1 MSGLPYPTYDAD
13 HHFYEP
19 PEALMRYLPKEFKHA
34 VSYVQVN
41 GRTKL
46 AIGGLISDYIPD
58 PTFSHIAAPGKLVE
72 WYMGKNAEGLSMRE
86 SMGKPIAPK
95 NGWRTGEERLKEL
108 DEQGLNGALM
118 FPTLVSAVE
127 ERMGQYNIPAMC
139 AIMHSLNQW
148 MLEEWTFNRQ
158 NRIFTA
164 PVISLADIDWAV
176 KELDWAIK
184 NGAKTVLVRPAP
196 VPGINGTRSPGF
208 EEFDPFWAR
217 INESKIFVSMH
228 ASDSGYDRFVRMWV
242 GGNEY
247 KPFKPSAFSH
257 ILKPAARVIADTCA
271 ALICHGVFDRFPDVK
286 IATIENGAAWVGELL
301 RTMEKAKNIFP
312 QEFKYDPVQR
322 FKENVYVA
330 PFYEDSLDGLRD
342 LVGADQVLFGSDYP
356 HPEGVASPLQ
366 FIDRLDAYTE
376 EEQRKVMGGNLLGLL
391 ERSGS
396 LQ

>member
-19 PEALMRYLPKEFKHA
+19 PEALMRYLPKEFRNA

-46 AIGGLISDYIPD
+46 AIGGQISDYIPD
-58 PTFSHIAAPGKLVE
+58 PTFGHVAAPGTLVD
-72 WYMGKNAEGLSMRE
+72 WFSGNNPDGLSMRE
-86 SMGKPIAPK
+86 CMGKPIAPS

-108 DEQGLNGALM
+108 DQQGLTGTLM

-127 ERMGQYNIPAMC
+127 ERMGQYDIKAMC

-148 MLEEWTFNRQ
+148 MLEEWKFNRD

-176 KELDWAIK
+176 KELEWALA

-196 VPGINGTRSPGF
+196 VPGITGTRSPGF
-208 EEFDPFWAR
+208 KEFDPFWAR
-217 INESKIFVSMH
+217 VNESKIFVSLH

-242 GGNEY
+242 GGSEF
-247 KPFKPSAFSH
+247 KPFAPSAFAH
-257 ILKPAARVIADTCA
+257 ILKPAARVIADTVT
-271 ALICHGVFDRFPDVK
+271 ALICHGMFDRFPDVK
-286 IATIENGAAWVGELL
+286 VATIENGAAWVGELL
-301 RTMEKAKNIFP
+301 KTMGKAYKIFP
-312 QEFKYDPVQR
+312 QDFNYDPVQR

-342 LVGADQVLFGSDYP
+342 IVGADQVLFGSDYP

-366 FIDRLDAYTE
+366 FIDRLDAYSE
-376 EEQRKVMGGNLLGLL
+376 EEKRKVMGGNLLGLL